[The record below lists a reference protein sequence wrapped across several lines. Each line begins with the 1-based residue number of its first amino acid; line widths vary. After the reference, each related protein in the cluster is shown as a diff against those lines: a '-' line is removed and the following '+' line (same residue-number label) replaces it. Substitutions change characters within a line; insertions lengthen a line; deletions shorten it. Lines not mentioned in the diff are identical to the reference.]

1 MEDLHLLLNHVQQ
14 CTQFTIDTESE
25 RSDGQLAL
33 IQIQTIPSQL
43 PSLLILIELQHL
55 PSDNPPAYVKIK
67 IFFTLVFRS
76 GNQLYSWGDMG
87 KELEPIQDYHL
98 VNWPATALLIDIQ
111 PYFSDWYEWALAH
124 CESCRPNHNHHCD
137 GINYD
142 NVTTQNYSSSKNVC
156 HEPSPYRSREKWSL
170 QKALIYA
177 AHMFIDKSST
187 VNNWAA
193 GLTSNNSTLSFGRRK
208 KMINY
213 AIYDCF
219 STTYFI
225 RPVLEY
231 WTFNKLKNANI
242 VELFTSFKSLP
253 LPTINSSNTKTNKK
267 IKKNIDPQQLFN
279 INDDDLQPISDDDE
293 IYLHQL
299 IEPVTNEPPGNEKTP
314 KDKQELTGQLLVN
327 DAELISDEDD
337 ELIIDHNPTLPPV
350 AVVDKAPPTKTR
362 RKTHQQRSKGS
373 RHRRNQ
379 KRNNTHRTRR
389 YQYYL
394 TRSMYYKFTMPS
406 IKKILKQHH
415 INYVHIKEADGILI
429 IGVKNALI
437 QQQYQ
442 NRIPEDI
449 FDRKHYQIYQHH
461 HQHHYQNHHQHNHQH
476 HHE

>member
-124 CESCRPNHNHHCD
+124 CESCCPNHNPHYD
-137 GINYD
+137 EINYD
-142 NVTTQNYSSSKNVC
+142 NVTTQNYSSSTCVC
-156 HEPSPYRSREKWSL
+156 HEPSPYRPREKWSL
-170 QKALIYA
+170 QKVLIYA

-193 GLTSNNSTLSFGRRK
+193 
-208 KMINY
+208 
-213 AIYDCF
+213 
-219 STTYFI
+219 
-225 RPVLEY
+225 
-231 WTFNKLKNANI
+231 
-242 VELFTSFKSLP
+242 
-253 LPTINSSNTKTNKK
+253 
-267 IKKNIDPQQLFN
+267 
-279 INDDDLQPISDDDE
+279 DDDE
-293 IYLHQL
+293 IYLNQL
-299 IEPVTNEPPGNEKTP
+299 IEPVTNEQLGNETISN
-314 KDKQELTGQLLVN
+314 DEQDFTGQLLVN
-327 DAELISDEDD
+327 DAELISEEDNDNDE
-337 ELIIDHNPTLPPV
+337 IQPA
-350 AVVDKAPPTKTR
+350 AVVEEKLPTTKCR
-362 RKTHQQRSKGS
+362 RTHQQRSRSS
-373 RHRRNQ
+373 RQRRNR

-389 YQYYL
+389 YQHYI
-394 TRSMYYKFTMPS
+394 TRSMYYKFAMTS
-406 IKKILKQHH
+406 IKKVLQQHH
-415 INYVHIKEADGILI
+415 INYVHVKETDGILI

-461 HQHHYQNHHQHNHQH
+461 HQNHHQHNHQHHHQNHHQHNHQH